1 MKASEAITQADAL
14 RPNTIS
20 TDQKIL
26 WLYELE
32 ADLSELM
39 MIWEAPLPGNYPT
52 DDPDLLMPKGH
63 DQIYVLYLMA
73 MIDNGNEETSLYA
86 NDFANFNQAY
96 LEARQWW
103 VRTHRPR
110 KPTRITGLL

>member
-20 TDQKIL
+20 DDQKIL

-73 MIDNGNEETSLYA
+73 MIDNGN
-86 NDFANFNQAY
+86 DFANFNQAY

-110 KPTRITGLL
+110 KPRRITGLL

>member
-1 MKASEAITQADAL
+1 MKASEAIEQADAL
-14 RPNTIS
+14 RPNTI
-20 TDQKIL
+20 DEDLKIL

-32 ADLSELM
+32 ADLAETLM
-39 MIWEAPLPGNYPT
+39 IEEAPRPNYP
-52 DDPDLLMPKGH
+52 DEDPELLMTKGH

-73 MIDNGNEETSLYA
+73 MIDNGNEETDLYA
-86 NDFANFNQAY
+86 NDFAVFNQAY

-110 KPTRITGLL
+110 KPTRITGVL

>member
-20 TDQKIL
+20 DDQKIL

-73 MIDNGNEETSLYA
+73 MIDNGNEETGLYA

-110 KPTRITGLL
+110 KPTLITGLL